1 MRKLTLLVTLLVV
14 AALAWGMYWFVG
26 AMALE
31 RATTAWL
38 DARRAEGWV
47 AEAAVETRGFP
58 NRFDTTF
65 TGLDLADPDTRVGW
79 SAPAFQMLALSYKPN
94 HLIMIWPGEQRV
106 STPEQTISVSADTLR
121 GSVIVEPEPLTALR
135 DATVELAGAEFTST
149 EGWTAALATGQVSMR
164 AKPGATE
171 PATYDV
177 YLDLGGLVPDA
188 ELTASLSGSNRLPDT
203 IASVRISAV
212 VSYDK
217 PWDRT
222 AIDDARPQP
231 RTVLL
236 ETLAARWGDLDLS
249 ATGALDIGPDGA
261 PTGTIEVSV
270 TNWRDMIEIARAL
283 GVLEARYVGT
293 VTNGME
299 LFAALSGDPETLDV
313 PLSFRDGQSFIG
325 PVAVGPAPTI
335 RLP

>member
-14 AALAWGMYWFVG
+14 AALAWGLYWFVG

-65 TGLDLADPDTRVGW
+65 SGLELADPGTRVGW
-79 SAPAFQMLALSYKPN
+79 SAPVFQMLALSYKPN
-94 HLIMIWPGEQRV
+94 HLIMIWPGAQRV
-106 STPEQTISVSADTLR
+106 STPEQAITVDADRLR
-121 GSVIVEPEPLTALR
+121 GSVIVDPDPLTPLR
-135 DATVELAGAEFTST
+135 SATVELAEARVSSN
-149 EGWTAALATGQVSMR
+149 EGWTATVAAGQVSMR
-164 AKPGATE
+164 VKPGATE
-171 PATYDV
+171 PATYDL
-177 YLDLGGLVPDA
+177 YLDLGELAPDA
-188 ELTASLSGSNRLPDT
+188 AFIARLSGKDRLPDT
-203 IASVRISAV
+203 IASIRIGAV

-222 AIDDARPQP
+222 AVDDARPQP
-231 RTVLL
+231 RKVLL
-236 ETLAARWGDLDLS
+236 ETLTARWGGLDLR

-261 PTGTIEVSV
+261 PLGTIEVSAR
-270 TNWRDMIEIARAL
+270 NWRDMIEIARAL
-283 GVLEARYVGT
+283 GVLEERHVGT

-299 LFAALSGDPETLDV
+299 LFSALSGNPERLEV
-313 PLSFRDGQSFIG
+313 PVSFRDGQTFIG
-325 PVAVGPAPTI
+325 PVGVGPAPII